1 MQKEMC
7 YIHSMH
13 YYSARKQN
21 KIMPFVA
28 KMNGLGDDHTKSSKS
43 DREEQMSLIS
53 LIDGIEKLIQMSYC
67 TKQKQA
73 RKLRKET

>member
-1 MQKEMC
+1 MLH
-7 YIHSMH
+7 ILNALL
-13 YYSARKQN
+13 ARKQN
-21 KIMPFVA
+21 KIMPFVT
-28 KMNGLGDDHTKSSKS
+28 KMNGLGDDHTNSSKS

-73 RKLRKET
+73 RKLWKD